1 MKLSKISL
9 PPGIRLPAL
18 VIAAAVVYG
27 LLNVYSN
34 RLLLPS
40 APAISLRPQVAL
52 PFCLGFLFGPWVG
65 FLTGVLGNVLGDALC
80 GYGPVY
86 FWNWSLANGIYGL
99 IPGLARSLGLKEVR
113 TLSGFVILEAVV
125 VVSNIAAVGSAVL
138 IDLFWLK
145 IMQFPES
152 LHSWI
157 LPAVIINTVLT
168 FVLVPLLLTLA
179 RFIVM
184 TVETRITQVVSWV
197 VVSIVVIAA
206 SSVTWAVWGDLSS
219 PAAAVRAFYSAGVVT
234 LLVVI
239 AGFLVSVFLARRI
252 TDPLATLSQA
262 ARRIENGEYHLPAL
276 DTLKER
282 KDEFGQL
289 SVLMQ
294 RMAQQIKERE
304 TGLRNQVA
312 ELKIEID
319 RVKQDED
326 VREIVESD
334 YFKTL
339 RQKAREFR
347 AVPETKGRKK

>member
-1 MKLSKISL
+1 M
-9 PPGIRLPAL
+9 
-18 VIAAAVVYG
+18 
-27 LLNVYSN
+27 
-34 RLLLPS
+34 
-40 APAISLRPQVAL
+40 
-52 PFCLGFLFGPWVG
+52 
-65 FLTGVLGNVLGDALC
+65 
-80 GYGPVY
+80 
-86 FWNWSLANGIYGL
+86 
-99 IPGLARSLGLKEVR
+99 
-113 TLSGFVILEAVV
+113 
-125 VVSNIAAVGSAVL
+125 
-138 IDLFWLK
+138 
-145 IMQFPES
+145 
-152 LHSWI
+152 
-157 LPAVIINTVLT
+157 
-168 FVLVPLLLTLA
+168 
-179 RFIVM
+179 
-184 TVETRITQVVSWV
+184 

-206 SSVTWAVWGDLSS
+206 SSVTWAVWSDLSS
-219 PAAAVRAFYSAGVVT
+219 PAATVRAFYSAGVVT

-262 ARRIENGEYHLPAL
+262 ARQIEDGEYHLPAL

-294 RMAQQIKERE
+294 RMAQQIEERE